1 VYLTLFAGLVFNP
14 ETSACDQPENVPGC
28 EDTYVKN
35 KPFKRDPSQPLHEES
50 RSSGGKTAAAD
61 ISSGEFSGFLALLKE
76 NGLLKPGAL
85 KALNAAMEDSASS
98 KPGLIHRDSRLTD
111 GRSLGGGAES
121 EERTLVVDDE
131 EEEEEESM
139 EEKEQQAQPPAAV
152 AKTSR
157 LQTLFARRAQQNNAG
172 AAASTSS
179 TTVLPLLKSKVN
191 SATTEAAIAP
201 AAIDEEVKEPDV
213 PRKKKKKVVGGTGG
227 PKLLLKEEEMG
238 KVMAAV
244 LQQSEDETMKK
255 IVKAILGTGKRRYFE
270 NDFLYCFYV
279 LINLVSNNLFTMNTQ
294 LYAGTENTSRIPY
307 NVLFKPF

>member
-1 VYLTLFAGLVFNP
+1 VTSWLGTGNSPTIFYSVSHLFAGLVFNP

-35 KPFKRDPSQPLHEES
+35 KPFKRDPASAPHEES
-50 RSSGGKTAAAD
+50 RSPGGGKTATAD

-121 EERTLVVDDE
+121 EERTLVVDEE

-139 EEKEQQAQPPAAV
+139 EEKEQQAQLPAAV

-157 LQTLFARRAQQNNAG
+157 LQTLFARRAQQNNA
-172 AAASTSS
+172 AASSVAASS
-179 TTVLPLLKSKVN
+179 TTVQPLLKSKVN
-191 SATTEAAIAP
+191 SATTEAAIASGSE
-201 AAIDEEVKEPDV
+201 EEVKEPEV
-213 PRKKKKKVVGGTGG
+213 PRKKKKKVVGTGG
-227 PKLLLKEEEMG
+227 AKLLLKEEEMG

-255 IVKAILGTGKRRYFE
+255 IVKAILGRGKRGYFK
-270 NDFLYCFYV
+270 NGFLYCFKLSEIGNSPV
-279 LINLVSNNLFTMNTQ
+279 VDK
-294 LYAGTENTSRIPY
+294 SRQ
-307 NVLFKPF
+307 